1 MSNIDSVDINV
12 LKTFKVDEL
21 RKELRFRHLPD
32 KGAKDELVDF
42 LLSDNERVIADNLQ
56 EALIFSRVKQAEDSK
71 KTAELQREVDML
83 KNVRADTIDETQI
96 PMELLSQLVATQKR
110 SYLFPKI

>member
-32 KGAKDELVDF
+32 KGAKDKLVDF
-42 LLSDNERVIADNLQ
+42 LLADNERVIADNLQ
-56 EALIFSRVKQAEDSK
+56 EALILQELNKL
-71 KTAELQREVDML
+71 KT
-83 KNVRADTIDETQI
+83 
-96 PMELLSQLVATQKR
+96 
-110 SYLFPKI
+110 